1 MFRSKKKTNISE
13 GVNMEYLL
21 LKRKHTSFCDIKS
34 FVRLVAECTK
44 GNSSSIE
51 EKHHEKNNYRN
62 FHHLFA
68 I

>member
-1 MFRSKKKTNISE
+1 
-13 GVNMEYLL
+13 MEYLL